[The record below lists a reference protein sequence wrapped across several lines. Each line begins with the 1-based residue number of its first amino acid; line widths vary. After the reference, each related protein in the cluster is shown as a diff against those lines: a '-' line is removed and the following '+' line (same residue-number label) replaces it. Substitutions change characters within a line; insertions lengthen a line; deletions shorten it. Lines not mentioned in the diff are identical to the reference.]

1 MQHIIGKILVIFV
14 VIIGALFIFKTIK
27 ASSTKSVSI
36 EVKQNEE
43 LKQCEEERVKKII
56 EDYLLNTPEII
67 IQSIEN
73 LQRRKVQ
80 ESEAKVNNY
89 IKDNKIDIENSRN
102 FPIIGNKDSDITIV
116 AFYDYNCSYCKK
128 GDVSLNELLQN
139 DPKVKILLR
148 PLPILGDASEYL
160 AKIALAVYK
169 INPDKF
175 KAVHSELMKLRNV
188 SKETV
193 EELLAKNDLNI
204 TEVEEVADSSEIKDL
219 ITQNMQIARNLK
231 IQGVPAYVINA
242 KLIPGSVDF
251 PQLLNIVKEIRDSQG
266 S

>member
-1 MQHIIGKILVIFV
+1 MQHIIGKILVIFL

-27 ASSTKSVSI
+27 TSSTKAVSV
-36 EVKQNEE
+36 EVKQNEAP
-43 LKQCEEERVKKII
+43 KQCEEERVKKII
-56 EDYLLNTPEII
+56 EEYLLNTPEII

-73 LQRRKVQ
+73 LQKRKVQ
-80 ESEAKVNNY
+80 ESEVKVNNY
-89 IKDNKIDIENSRN
+89 IKDNKIDIENSQN
-102 FPIIGNKDSDITIV
+102 FPIIGNKDGDITIV
-116 AFYDYNCSYCKK
+116 AFYDYSCSYCKK
-128 GDVSLNELLQN
+128 GDASLNELLQN

-175 KAVHSELMKLRNV
+175 KAIHEELMKMRSV
-188 SKETV
+188 SKESV
-193 EELLAKNDLNI
+193 EELLNKNDLKV
-204 TEVEEVADSSEIKDL
+204 TEVEEIADSSEIKDL
-219 ITQNMQIARNLK
+219 IVQDMKIAKNLK

-242 KLIPGSVDF
+242 KLIPGSIDF
-251 PQLLNIVKEIRDSQG
+251 PQLLNIVKEIRDSKD